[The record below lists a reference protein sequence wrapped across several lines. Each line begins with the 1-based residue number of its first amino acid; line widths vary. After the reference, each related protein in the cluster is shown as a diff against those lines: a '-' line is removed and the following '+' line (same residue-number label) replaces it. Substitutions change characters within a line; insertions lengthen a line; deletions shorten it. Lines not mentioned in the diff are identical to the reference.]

1 MTNIVVGLIG
11 LVIGLAIGVGIGWL
25 IAQLRA
31 SQRVAE
37 ATTTAQVATER
48 LEAAEKVTADRDAL
62 ATQFRALS
70 AQSMADQDER
80 STRAAQ
86 RTMSD
91 AQRLLAPVSLA
102 LERLDRRLA
111 EVEQE
116 RTAMTAS
123 LREQVAGVSNA
134 GENLRKEAASLV
146 TALRKPQVRGA
157 WGEMQLQRTAEVAGM
172 LEHCDFQTQ
181 QTTTAQGT
189 PQRPDMTVRLSGDRC
204 IHIDAKTP
212 LAAFLDA
219 AECEDPE
226 EYDAQMARFARHVR
240 THIDQLSAK
249 GYWRTDLDSPEF
261 VVCFL
266 PSDAFL
272 QAALQEM
279 PDLHEYANR
288 RGIVLASPSVLIP
301 MLRTVALAWRQEA
314 VARSAAE
321 VAALG
326 RDLHKRLGTLAGNL
340 DKMGRSLNST
350 VRAYNTLLGGMETRV
365 LVQARRFEDLG
376 VTDEDISSP
385 APIEETVRPLTAP
398 ELTEHQGED
407 DSPTSVVGRA
417 TLAQLRRQGEGQ

>member
-11 LVIGLAIGVGIGWL
+11 LAIGVALGWL

-31 SQRVAE
+31 SQRIAE
-37 ATTTAQVATER
+37 ATSAAHVATER
-48 LEAAEKVTADRDAL
+48 LEAAEKIATDRDAL
-62 ATQFRALS
+62 ATQFKALS
-70 AQSMADQDER
+70 AQTMADQNER
-80 STRAAQ
+80 ATRSAQ

-116 RTAMTAS
+116 RTDMTAS
-123 LREQVAGVSNA
+123 LREQVAGVSTA
-134 GENLRKEAASLV
+134 GESLRKETASLV
-146 TALRKPQVRGA
+146 AALRKPQIRGA

-181 QTTTAQGT
+181 QTTTAQGA
-189 PQRPDMTVRLSGDRC
+189 PQRPDMTVKLSGGRC
-204 IHIDAKTP
+204 IHVDAKTP
-212 LAAFLDA
+212 LAAFLEAAQCDDA
-219 AECEDPE
+219 E

-266 PSDAFL
+266 PSDALL
-272 QAALQEM
+272 QAALQEI

-314 VARSAAE
+314 VARSATE

-340 DKMGRSLNST
+340 DKMGRSLTST
-350 VRAYNTLLGGMETRV
+350 VRAYNSALGSLETRV
-365 LVQARRFEDLG
+365 LVQARRFEHLG
-376 VTDEDISSP
+376 VTADDITSP
-385 APIEETVRPLTAP
+385 APIEEAVRPLTSP
-398 ELTEHQGED
+398 ELTENQTE
-407 DSPTSVVGRA
+407 
-417 TLAQLRRQGEGQ
+417 EGPPE

>member
-11 LVIGLAIGVGIGWL
+11 LAIGVALGWL

-31 SQRVAE
+31 SQRIAE
-37 ATTTAQVATER
+37 ATSAAHVATER
-48 LEAAEKVTADRDAL
+48 LEAAEKIATDRDAL
-62 ATQFRALS
+62 ATQFKALS
-70 AQSMADQDER
+70 AQTMADQNER
-80 STRAAQ
+80 ATRSAQ

-116 RTAMTAS
+116 RTDMTAS
-123 LREQVAGVSNA
+123 LREQVAGVSTA
-134 GENLRKEAASLV
+134 GESLRKETASLV
-146 TALRKPQVRGA
+146 AALRKPQIRGA

-181 QTTTAQGT
+181 QTTTAQGA
-189 PQRPDMTVRLSGDRC
+189 PQRPDMTVKLPGGRC
-204 IHIDAKTP
+204 IHVDAKTP
-212 LAAFLDA
+212 LAAFLEAAQCDDA
-219 AECEDPE
+219 E

-266 PSDAFL
+266 PSDALL
-272 QAALQEM
+272 QAALQEI

-314 VARSAAE
+314 VARSATE

-340 DKMGRSLNST
+340 DKMGRSLTST
-350 VRAYNTLLGGMETRV
+350 VRAYNSALGSLETRV
-365 LVQARRFEDLG
+365 LVQARRFEHLG
-376 VTDEDISSP
+376 VTADDITSP
-385 APIEETVRPLTAP
+385 APIEEAVRPLTSP
-398 ELTEHQGED
+398 ELTENQTE
-407 DSPTSVVGRA
+407 
-417 TLAQLRRQGEGQ
+417 EGPPE

>member
-11 LVIGLAIGVGIGWL
+11 LAIGVALGWL

-31 SQRVAE
+31 SQRIAE
-37 ATTTAQVATER
+37 ATSAAHVATER
-48 LEAAEKVTADRDAL
+48 LEAAEKIATDRDAL
-62 ATQFRALS
+62 ATLFKALS
-70 AQSMADQDER
+70 AQSMADQNER
-80 STRAAQ
+80 ATRSAQ

-116 RTAMTAS
+116 RTDMTAS
-123 LREQVAGVSNA
+123 LREQVAGVSTA
-134 GENLRKEAASLV
+134 GESLRKETASLV
-146 TALRKPQVRGA
+146 AALRKPQIRGA

-181 QTTTAQGT
+181 QTTTAQGA
-189 PQRPDMTVRLSGDRC
+189 PQRPDMTVKLPGGRC
-204 IHIDAKTP
+204 IHVDAKTP
-212 LAAFLDA
+212 LAAFLEAAQCDDA
-219 AECEDPE
+219 E

-266 PSDAFL
+266 PSDALL
-272 QAALQEM
+272 QAALQEI

-314 VARSAAE
+314 VARSATE

-340 DKMGRSLNST
+340 DKMGRSLTST
-350 VRAYNTLLGGMETRV
+350 VRAYNSALGSLETRV
-365 LVQARRFEDLG
+365 LVQARRFEHLG
-376 VTDEDISSP
+376 VTADDIASP
-385 APIEETVRPLTAP
+385 APIEEAVRPLTSP
-398 ELTEHQGED
+398 ELTENQTE
-407 DSPTSVVGRA
+407 
-417 TLAQLRRQGEGQ
+417 EGPPE

>member
-11 LVIGLAIGVGIGWL
+11 LAIGVALGWL

-31 SQRVAE
+31 SQRIAE
-37 ATTTAQVATER
+37 ATSAARVATER
-48 LEAAEKVTADRDAL
+48 LEAAEKIATDRDAL
-62 ATQFRALS
+62 ATQFKALS
-70 AQSMADQDER
+70 AQTMADQNER
-80 STRAAQ
+80 ATRSAQ

-116 RTAMTAS
+116 RTDMTAS
-123 LREQVAGVSNA
+123 LREQVAGVSTA
-134 GENLRKEAASLV
+134 GESLRKETASLV
-146 TALRKPQVRGA
+146 AALRKPQIRGA

-181 QTTTAQGT
+181 QTTTAQGA
-189 PQRPDMTVRLSGDRC
+189 PQRPDMTVKLPGGRC
-204 IHIDAKTP
+204 IHVDAKTP
-212 LAAFLDA
+212 LAAFLEAAQCDDA
-219 AECEDPE
+219 E

-266 PSDAFL
+266 PSDALL
-272 QAALQEM
+272 QAALQEI

-314 VARSAAE
+314 VARSATE
-321 VAALG
+321 VAALR

-340 DKMGRSLNST
+340 DKMGRSLTST
-350 VRAYNTLLGGMETRV
+350 VRAYNSALGSLETRV
-365 LVQARRFEDLG
+365 LVQARRFEHLG
-376 VTDEDISSP
+376 VTADDITSP
-385 APIEETVRPLTAP
+385 APIEEAVRPLTSP
-398 ELTEHQGED
+398 ELTENQTE
-407 DSPTSVVGRA
+407 
-417 TLAQLRRQGEGQ
+417 EGPPE

>member
-11 LVIGLAIGVGIGWL
+11 LAIGVTLGWL

-31 SQRVAE
+31 SQRIAE
-37 ATTTAQVATER
+37 ATSAAHVATER
-48 LEAAEKVTADRDAL
+48 LEAAEKIATDRDAL
-62 ATQFRALS
+62 ATQFKALS
-70 AQSMADQDER
+70 AQTMADQNER
-80 STRAAQ
+80 ATRSAQ

-116 RTAMTAS
+116 RTDMTAS
-123 LREQVAGVSNA
+123 LREQVAGVSTA
-134 GENLRKEAASLV
+134 GESLRKETASLV
-146 TALRKPQVRGA
+146 AALRKPQIRGA

-181 QTTTAQGT
+181 QTTTAQGA
-189 PQRPDMTVRLSGDRC
+189 PQRPDMTVKLPGGRC
-204 IHIDAKTP
+204 IHVDAKTP
-212 LAAFLDA
+212 LAAFLEAAQCDDA
-219 AECEDPE
+219 E

-266 PSDAFL
+266 PSDALL
-272 QAALQEM
+272 QAALQEI

-314 VARSAAE
+314 VARSATE

-340 DKMGRSLNST
+340 DKMGRSLTST
-350 VRAYNTLLGGMETRV
+350 VRAYNSALGSLETRV
-365 LVQARRFEDLG
+365 LVQARRFEHLG
-376 VTDEDISSP
+376 VTADDITSP
-385 APIEETVRPLTAP
+385 APIEEAVRPLTSP
-398 ELTEHQGED
+398 ELTENQTE
-407 DSPTSVVGRA
+407 
-417 TLAQLRRQGEGQ
+417 EGPPE

>member
-134 GENLRKEAASLV
+134 GENLRKETASLV

-226 EYDAQMARFARHVR
+226 EYDAQMARFARH
-240 THIDQLSAK
+240 
-249 GYWRTDLDSPEF
+249 

-398 ELTEHQGED
+398 ELTEHQSED

>member
-11 LVIGLAIGVGIGWL
+11 LAIGVALGWL

-31 SQRVAE
+31 SQRIAE
-37 ATTTAQVATER
+37 ATSAAHVATER
-48 LEAAEKVTADRDAL
+48 LEAAEKIATDRDAL
-62 ATQFRALS
+62 ATLFKALS
-70 AQSMADQDER
+70 AQSMADQNER
-80 STRAAQ
+80 ATQSAQ

-116 RTAMTAS
+116 RTDMTAS
-123 LREQVAGVSNA
+123 LREQVAGVSTA
-134 GENLRKEAASLV
+134 GESLRKETASLV
-146 TALRKPQVRGA
+146 AALRKPQIRGA

-181 QTTTAQGT
+181 QTTTAQGA
-189 PQRPDMTVRLSGDRC
+189 PQRPDMTVKLSGRRC
-204 IHIDAKTP
+204 IHVDAKTP
-212 LAAFLDA
+212 LAAFLEAAQCDDA
-219 AECEDPE
+219 E

-266 PSDAFL
+266 PSDALL
-272 QAALQEM
+272 QAALQEI

-314 VARSAAE
+314 VARSATE

-340 DKMGRSLNST
+340 DKMGRSLTST
-350 VRAYNTLLGGMETRV
+350 VRAYNSALGSLETRV
-365 LVQARRFEDLG
+365 LVQARRFEHLG
-376 VTDEDISSP
+376 VTADDIASP
-385 APIEETVRPLTAP
+385 APIEEAVRPLTSP
-398 ELTEHQGED
+398 ELTENQTE
-407 DSPTSVVGRA
+407 VG
-417 TLAQLRRQGEGQ
+417 LPE

>member
-11 LVIGLAIGVGIGWL
+11 LAIGVALGWL

-31 SQRVAE
+31 SQRIAE
-37 ATTTAQVATER
+37 ATSAARVATER
-48 LEAAEKVTADRDAL
+48 LEAAEKIATDRDAL
-62 ATQFRALS
+62 ATLFKALS
-70 AQSMADQDER
+70 AQSMADQNER
-80 STRAAQ
+80 ATQSAQ

-116 RTAMTAS
+116 RTDMTAS
-123 LREQVAGVSNA
+123 LREQVAGVSTA
-134 GENLRKEAASLV
+134 GESLRKETASLV
-146 TALRKPQVRGA
+146 AALRKPQIRGA

-189 PQRPDMTVRLSGDRC
+189 PQRPDMTVKLSGGRC
-204 IHIDAKTP
+204 IHVDAKTP
-212 LAAFLDA
+212 LAAFLEAAQCDDA
-219 AECEDPE
+219 E

-266 PSDAFL
+266 PSEALL
-272 QAALQEM
+272 QAALQEI

-314 VARSAAE
+314 VARSATE

-326 RDLHKRLGTLAGNL
+326 RDLHKRLGTLADNL
-340 DKMGRSLNST
+340 DKMGRSLTST
-350 VRAYNTLLGGMETRV
+350 VRAYNSALGSLETRV
-365 LVQARRFEDLG
+365 LVQARRFERLG
-376 VTDEDISSP
+376 VTADDIASP
-385 APIEETVRPLTAP
+385 APIEEAVRPLTSP
-398 ELTEHQGED
+398 ELTENQTE
-407 DSPTSVVGRA
+407 VG
-417 TLAQLRRQGEGQ
+417 LPE

>member
-11 LVIGLAIGVGIGWL
+11 LAIGVALGWL

-31 SQRVAE
+31 SQRIAE
-37 ATTTAQVATER
+37 ATSAAHVATER
-48 LEAAEKVTADRDAL
+48 LEAAEKIATDRDAL
-62 ATQFRALS
+62 ATQFKALS
-70 AQSMADQDER
+70 AQTMADQNER
-80 STRAAQ
+80 ATRSAQ

-116 RTAMTAS
+116 RTDMTAS
-123 LREQVAGVSNA
+123 LREQVAGVSTA
-134 GENLRKEAASLV
+134 GESLRKETASLV
-146 TALRKPQVRGA
+146 AALRKPQIRGA
-157 WGEMQLQRTAEVAGM
+157 WGEMQLQRTAEIAGM

-181 QTTTAQGT
+181 QTTTAQGA
-189 PQRPDMTVRLSGDRC
+189 PQRPDMTVKLPGGRC
-204 IHIDAKTP
+204 IHVDAKTP
-212 LAAFLDA
+212 LAAFLEAAQCDDA
-219 AECEDPE
+219 E

-266 PSDAFL
+266 PSDALL
-272 QAALQEM
+272 QAALQEI

-314 VARSAAE
+314 VARSATE
-321 VAALG
+321 VAALR

-340 DKMGRSLNST
+340 DKMGRSLTST
-350 VRAYNTLLGGMETRV
+350 VRAYNSALGSLETRV
-365 LVQARRFEDLG
+365 LVQARRFEHLG
-376 VTDEDISSP
+376 VTADDITSP
-385 APIEETVRPLTAP
+385 APIEEAVRPLTSP
-398 ELTEHQGED
+398 ELTENQTE
-407 DSPTSVVGRA
+407 
-417 TLAQLRRQGEGQ
+417 EGPPE

>member
-11 LVIGLAIGVGIGWL
+11 LAIGVALGWL
-25 IAQLRA
+25 IAQLRT
-31 SQRVAE
+31 SQRIAE
-37 ATTTAQVATER
+37 TTSAARVATER
-48 LEAAEKVTADRDAL
+48 LEAAEKIATDRDAL
-62 ATQFRALS
+62 ATQFKALS
-70 AQSMADQDER
+70 AQSMADQNER
-80 STRAAQ
+80 ATQSAQ

-116 RTAMTAS
+116 RTDMTAS
-123 LREQVAGVSNA
+123 LREQVAGVSTA
-134 GENLRKEAASLV
+134 GESLRKETASLV
-146 TALRKPQVRGA
+146 AALRKPQIRGA

-181 QTTTAQGT
+181 QTTTAQGA
-189 PQRPDMTVRLSGDRC
+189 PQRPDMTVKLPGGRC
-204 IHIDAKTP
+204 IHVDAKTP
-212 LAAFLDA
+212 LAAFLEAAQCDDA
-219 AECEDPE
+219 E

-266 PSDAFL
+266 PSDALL
-272 QAALQEM
+272 QAALQEI

-314 VARSAAE
+314 VARSATE
-321 VAALG
+321 VAALR

-340 DKMGRSLNST
+340 DKMGRSLTST
-350 VRAYNTLLGGMETRV
+350 VRAYNSALGSLETRV
-365 LVQARRFEDLG
+365 LVQARRFEHLG
-376 VTDEDISSP
+376 VTADDITSP
-385 APIEETVRPLTAP
+385 APIEEAVRPLTSP
-398 ELTEHQGED
+398 ELTENQTE
-407 DSPTSVVGRA
+407 
-417 TLAQLRRQGEGQ
+417 EGPPE

>member
-11 LVIGLAIGVGIGWL
+11 LAIGVALGWL
-25 IAQLRA
+25 IAQLRT
-31 SQRVAE
+31 SQRIAE
-37 ATTTAQVATER
+37 ATSAAHVATER
-48 LEAAEKVTADRDAL
+48 LEAAEKIATDRDAL
-62 ATQFRALS
+62 ATLFKALS
-70 AQSMADQDER
+70 AQSMADQNER
-80 STRAAQ
+80 ATQSAQ

-116 RTAMTAS
+116 RTDMTAS
-123 LREQVAGVSNA
+123 LREQVAGVSTA
-134 GENLRKEAASLV
+134 GESLRKETASLV
-146 TALRKPQVRGA
+146 AALRKPQIRGA

-181 QTTTAQGT
+181 QTTTAQGA
-189 PQRPDMTVRLSGDRC
+189 PQRPDMTVKLSGRRC
-204 IHIDAKTP
+204 IHVDAKTP
-212 LAAFLDA
+212 LAAFLEAAQCDDA
-219 AECEDPE
+219 E

-266 PSDAFL
+266 PSDALL
-272 QAALQEM
+272 QAALQEI

-314 VARSAAE
+314 VARSATE
-321 VAALG
+321 VAALR

-340 DKMGRSLNST
+340 DKMGRSLTST
-350 VRAYNTLLGGMETRV
+350 VRAYNSALGSLETRV
-365 LVQARRFEDLG
+365 LVQARRFEHLG
-376 VTDEDISSP
+376 VTADDIASP
-385 APIEETVRPLTAP
+385 APIEEAVRPLTSP
-398 ELTEHQGED
+398 ELTENQTE
-407 DSPTSVVGRA
+407 VG
-417 TLAQLRRQGEGQ
+417 LPE

>member
-11 LVIGLAIGVGIGWL
+11 LVIGVGIGWL

-48 LEAAEKVTADRDAL
+48 LEAAEKVTAGRDAL

-80 STRAAQ
+80 ATRAAQ
-86 RTMSD
+86 RTMND

-134 GENLRKEAASLV
+134 GENLRKETASLV

-189 PQRPDMTVRLSGDRC
+189 PQ
-204 IHIDAKTP
+204 
-212 LAAFLDA
+212 
-219 AECEDPE
+219 
-226 EYDAQMARFARHVR
+226 YDAQMARFARHVR

-398 ELTEHQGED
+398 ELTEHQSED
-407 DSPTSVVGRA
+407 DSPA
-417 TLAQLRRQGEGQ
+417 

>member
-11 LVIGLAIGVGIGWL
+11 LAIGVTLGWL

-31 SQRVAE
+31 SQRIAE
-37 ATTTAQVATER
+37 ATSAAHVATER
-48 LEAAEKVTADRDAL
+48 LEAAEKIATDRDAL
-62 ATQFRALS
+62 ATQFKALS
-70 AQSMADQDER
+70 AQTMADQNER
-80 STRAAQ
+80 ATRSAQ

-116 RTAMTAS
+116 RTDMTAS
-123 LREQVAGVSNA
+123 LREQVAGVSTA
-134 GENLRKEAASLV
+134 GESLRKETASLV
-146 TALRKPQVRGA
+146 AALRKPQIRGA

-181 QTTTAQGT
+181 QTTTAQGA
-189 PQRPDMTVRLSGDRC
+189 PQRPDMTVKLSGRRC
-204 IHIDAKTP
+204 IHVDAKTP
-212 LAAFLDA
+212 LAAFLEAAQCDDA
-219 AECEDPE
+219 E

-266 PSDAFL
+266 PSDALL
-272 QAALQEM
+272 QAALQEI

-314 VARSAAE
+314 VARSATE

-340 DKMGRSLNST
+340 DKMGRSLTST
-350 VRAYNTLLGGMETRV
+350 VRAYNSALGSLETRV
-365 LVQARRFEDLG
+365 LVQARRFERLG
-376 VTDEDISSP
+376 VTADDIASP
-385 APIEETVRPLTAP
+385 APIEEAVRPLTSP
-398 ELTEHQGED
+398 ELTENQTE
-407 DSPTSVVGRA
+407 VG
-417 TLAQLRRQGEGQ
+417 LPE

>member
-11 LVIGLAIGVGIGWL
+11 LAIGVALGWL

-31 SQRVAE
+31 SQRIAE
-37 ATTTAQVATER
+37 ATSAAHVATER
-48 LEAAEKVTADRDAL
+48 LEAAEKIATDRDAL
-62 ATQFRALS
+62 ATQFKALS
-70 AQSMADQDER
+70 AQTMADQNER
-80 STRAAQ
+80 ATRSAQ

-116 RTAMTAS
+116 RTDMTAS
-123 LREQVAGVSNA
+123 LREQVAGVSTA
-134 GENLRKEAASLV
+134 GESLRKETASLV
-146 TALRKPQVRGA
+146 AALRKPQIRGA

-181 QTTTAQGT
+181 QTTTAQGA
-189 PQRPDMTVRLSGDRC
+189 PQRPDMTVKLPGGRC
-204 IHIDAKTP
+204 IHVDAKTP
-212 LAAFLDA
+212 LAAFLEAAQCDDA
-219 AECEDPE
+219 E

-249 GYWRTDLDSPEF
+249 GYWRTDLDSSEF

-266 PSDAFL
+266 PSDALL
-272 QAALQEM
+272 QAALQEI

-314 VARSAAE
+314 VARSATE
-321 VAALG
+321 VAALR

-340 DKMGRSLNST
+340 DKMGRSLTST
-350 VRAYNTLLGGMETRV
+350 VRAYNSALGSLETRV
-365 LVQARRFEDLG
+365 LVQARRFEHLG
-376 VTDEDISSP
+376 VTADDITSP
-385 APIEETVRPLTAP
+385 APIEEAVRPLTSP
-398 ELTEHQGED
+398 ELTENQTE
-407 DSPTSVVGRA
+407 
-417 TLAQLRRQGEGQ
+417 EGPPE

>member
-11 LVIGLAIGVGIGWL
+11 LAIGVALGWL
-25 IAQLRA
+25 IAQLRT
-31 SQRVAE
+31 SQRIAE
-37 ATTTAQVATER
+37 TTSAARVATER
-48 LEAAEKVTADRDAL
+48 LKAAEKIATDRDAL
-62 ATQFRALS
+62 ATLFKALS
-70 AQSMADQDER
+70 AQSMADQNER
-80 STRAAQ
+80 ATQSAQ

-116 RTAMTAS
+116 RTDMTAS
-123 LREQVAGVSNA
+123 LREQVAGVSTA
-134 GENLRKEAASLV
+134 GESLRKETASLV
-146 TALRKPQVRGA
+146 AALRKPQIRGA

-181 QTTTAQGT
+181 QTTTAQGA
-189 PQRPDMTVRLSGDRC
+189 PQRPDMTVKLSGRRC
-204 IHIDAKTP
+204 IHVDAKTP
-212 LAAFLDA
+212 LAAFLEAAQCDDA
-219 AECEDPE
+219 E

-266 PSDAFL
+266 PSEALL
-272 QAALQEM
+272 QAALQEI

-314 VARSAAE
+314 VARSATE

-340 DKMGRSLNST
+340 DKMGRSLTST
-350 VRAYNTLLGGMETRV
+350 VRAYNSALGSLETRV
-365 LVQARRFEDLG
+365 LVQARRFERLG
-376 VTDEDISSP
+376 VTADDIASP
-385 APIEETVRPLTAP
+385 APIEEAVRPLTSP
-398 ELTEHQGED
+398 ELTENQTE
-407 DSPTSVVGRA
+407 VG
-417 TLAQLRRQGEGQ
+417 LPE

>member
-11 LVIGLAIGVGIGWL
+11 LAIGVTLGWL

-31 SQRVAE
+31 SQRIAE
-37 ATTTAQVATER
+37 ATSAAHVATER
-48 LEAAEKVTADRDAL
+48 LEAAEKIATDRDAL
-62 ATQFRALS
+62 ATQFKALS
-70 AQSMADQDER
+70 AQTMADQNER
-80 STRAAQ
+80 ATRSAQ

-116 RTAMTAS
+116 RTDMTAS
-123 LREQVAGVSNA
+123 LREQVAGVSTA
-134 GENLRKEAASLV
+134 GESLRKETASLV
-146 TALRKPQVRGA
+146 AALRKPQIRGA

-181 QTTTAQGT
+181 QTTTAQGA
-189 PQRPDMTVRLSGDRC
+189 PQRPDMTVKLPGGRC
-204 IHIDAKTP
+204 IHVDAKTP
-212 LAAFLDA
+212 LAAFLEAAQCDDA
-219 AECEDPE
+219 E

-266 PSDAFL
+266 PSDALL
-272 QAALQEM
+272 QAALQEI

-314 VARSAAE
+314 VARSATE
-321 VAALG
+321 VAALR

-340 DKMGRSLNST
+340 DKMGRSLTST
-350 VRAYNTLLGGMETRV
+350 VRAYNSALGSLETRV
-365 LVQARRFEDLG
+365 LVQARRFEHLG
-376 VTDEDISSP
+376 VTADDIASP
-385 APIEETVRPLTAP
+385 APIEEAVRPLTSP
-398 ELTEHQGED
+398 ELTENQTE
-407 DSPTSVVGRA
+407 
-417 TLAQLRRQGEGQ
+417 EGPPE

>member
-11 LVIGLAIGVGIGWL
+11 LAIGVTLGWL

-31 SQRVAE
+31 SQRIAE
-37 ATTTAQVATER
+37 ATSAAHVATER
-48 LEAAEKVTADRDAL
+48 LEAAEKIATDRDAL
-62 ATQFRALS
+62 ATQFKALS
-70 AQSMADQDER
+70 AQTMADQNER
-80 STRAAQ
+80 ATRSAQ

-116 RTAMTAS
+116 RTDMTAS
-123 LREQVAGVSNA
+123 LREQVAGVSTA
-134 GENLRKEAASLV
+134 GESLRKETASLV
-146 TALRKPQVRGA
+146 AALRKPQIRGA

-181 QTTTAQGT
+181 QTTTAQGA
-189 PQRPDMTVRLSGDRC
+189 PQRPDMTVKLSGRRC
-204 IHIDAKTP
+204 IHVDAKTP
-212 LAAFLDA
+212 LAAFLEAAQCDDA
-219 AECEDPE
+219 E

-266 PSDAFL
+266 PSDALL
-272 QAALQEM
+272 QAALQEI

-314 VARSAAE
+314 VARSATE

-326 RDLHKRLGTLAGNL
+326 RDLHKRLGTLADNL
-340 DKMGRSLNST
+340 DKMGRSLTST
-350 VRAYNTLLGGMETRV
+350 VRAYNSALGSLETRV
-365 LVQARRFEDLG
+365 LVQARRFEHLG
-376 VTDEDISSP
+376 VTADDIASP
-385 APIEETVRPLTAP
+385 APIEEAVRPLTSP
-398 ELTEHQGED
+398 ELTENQTE
-407 DSPTSVVGRA
+407 VG
-417 TLAQLRRQGEGQ
+417 LPE